1 MLIWTSVSIAGCAG
15 RNSGDFCEVASPIRP
30 SAEAAAAMD
39 WQDKA
44 TLLKHNEYGAKAC
57 GWR

>member
-1 MLIWTSVSIAGCAG
+1 MLILTTAWLPGCA

-30 SAEAAAAMD
+30 SAAAVAGMD
-39 WQDKA
+39 RADKVSI
-44 TLLKHNEYGAKAC
+44 LKHNEYGAKAC